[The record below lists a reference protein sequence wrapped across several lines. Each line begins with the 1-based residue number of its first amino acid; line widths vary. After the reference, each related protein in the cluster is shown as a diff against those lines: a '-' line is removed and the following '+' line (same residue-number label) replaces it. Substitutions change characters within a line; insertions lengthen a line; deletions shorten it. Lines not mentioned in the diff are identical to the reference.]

1 MGSNGIKSMKMHRT
15 VLLTTDAVLTK
26 LHSFGPQY
34 VLPPTLPPEYSYP
47 QALTSASVTRPT
59 LHSSSVYPWE

>member
-34 VLPPTLPPEYSYP
+34 VLPPTLPRVQLPRLSLKF
-47 QALTSASVTRPT
+47 Q
-59 LHSSSVYPWE
+59 